1 MIAVTFVIFG
11 VNSFMYWIGEMSSLA
26 YVVTALM
33 LAGLFV
39 LALLKKEE
47 EADKE
52 WMKQRQE
59 ARARKEEREYQ
70 KWMNEYTNSNI
81 KLKN

>member
-1 MIAVTFVIFG
+1 MIAVTFIIFG
-11 VNSFMYWIGEMSSLA
+11 VNSFIYWAGEMSSLA
-26 YVVTALM
+26 YVVSALM

-39 LALLKKEE
+39 LSLLKKQE

-59 ARARKEEREYQ
+59 ARARKEEREYRE
-70 KWMNEYTNSNI
+70 WMKKIER
-81 KLKN
+81 

>member
-52 WMKQRQE
+52 WIKQRQE
-59 ARARKEEREYQ
+59 ERNRKVEKEYQ
-70 KWMNEYTNSNI
+70 EWMKKIER
-81 KLKN
+81 

>member
-1 MIAVTFVIFG
+1 MIGGLFITFG
-11 VNSFMYWIGEMSSLA
+11 VVSFMYWAGAITSPA
-26 YVVTALM
+26 YGILALM

-70 KWMNEYTNSNI
+70 EWMKKIER
-81 KLKN
+81 

>member
-33 LAGLFV
+33 LAVLFV

-70 KWMNEYTNSNI
+70 EWMKKIER
-81 KLKN
+81 